1 MGHLL
6 ADNYHKRTASGC
18 AATLE
23 VKGEDKQMYGK
34 SSALSSYG
42 RVANSENDPLQQIV
56 MLYDGAIKFLR
67 LAAANIESRDIPQKA
82 EHTNR
87 ALDILN
93 YLQSTLDF
101 ELGGDVAPTLDRLY
115 TQVSMKILRA
125 SASLDAGAMRAAAE
139 LLSPVRDSWTVVA
152 ASSKQNSPDTGAVAT
167 SGVQPR
173 LGRMVA

>member
-1 MGHLL
+1 
-6 ADNYHKRTASGC
+6 
-18 AATLE
+18 
-23 VKGEDKQMYGK
+23 MYEK

-67 LAAANIESRDIPQKA
+67 LAAADIESRDIPKKA

-93 YLQSTLDF
+93 YLQGILDF
-101 ELGGDVAPTLDRLY
+101 ERGGEVALTLDSLY
-115 TQVSMKILRA
+115 TLVSMKVLRA
-125 SASLDAGAMRAAAE
+125 SATLDAKAMRAAAD
-139 LLSPVRDSWTVVA
+139 LLMPVRDSWTVVA
-152 ASSKQNSPDTGAVAT
+152 ASAIDNSPAVHAAMT
-167 SGVQPR
+167 SGAQPR